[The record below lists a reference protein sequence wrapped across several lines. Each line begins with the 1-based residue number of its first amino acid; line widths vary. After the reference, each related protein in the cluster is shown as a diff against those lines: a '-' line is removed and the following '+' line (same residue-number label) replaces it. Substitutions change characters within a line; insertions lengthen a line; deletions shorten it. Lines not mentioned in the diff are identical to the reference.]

1 MTVGG
6 RREARRGS
14 KDVDN
19 NEKKSRELERKK
31 KEKRQNDEIPNYTLQ
46 WKCQK
51 QEEKDRK
58 RMII

>member
-19 NEKKSRELERKK
+19 NGKKSRESERKK
-31 KEKRQNDEIPNYTLQ
+31 KQKRQNDEIPN
-46 WKCQK
+46 
-51 QEEKDRK
+51 
-58 RMII
+58 